1 MKRRTNF
8 NQYLDEQLKDESFAE
23 RFKKAGEA
31 WDIALGLAALRKES
45 GLSQK
50 ELAKRVGTTQQ
61 QISRLE
67 SPSYEG
73 HSLSMLRRVA
83 EAIGATINFELLR
96 QKQKKCVGIAESEPG
111 YKSQLDKGET
121 NKKTGSRII
130 IIAGPNGAG
139 KTTFAGEFLP
149 KEADCPIFINADLIA
164 TGLSPF
170 DPDRVEIKAGRL
182 MLEEI
187 FNHISCN
194 DSFAFETT
202 LSGRMYAKHIKLWQ
216 KQGYTIKLFF
226 LRLNSPE
233 LAMARVH
240 QRVREGGHNVPE
252 QTIRRR
258 FTAGMRNFEEIYKP
272 IVDEWA
278 LYDNSSSTPILI
290 EEGAKQ

>member
-1 MKRRTNF
+1 MKRKTNF
-8 NQYLDEQLKDESFAE
+8 DQYLEEQLKDQGFAE

-31 WDIALGLAALRKES
+31 WDVALELAALRKES

-83 EAIGATINFELLR
+83 EALGATIHIELLSR
-96 QKQKKCVGIAESEPG
+96 MQKKDIGILEGKPD
-111 YKSQLDKGET
+111 YKTQSGKDEIK
-121 NKKTGSRII
+121 KKTGSRII

-164 TGLSPF
+164 AGFSPF
-170 DPDRVEIKAGRL
+170 DQDRVAIKAGRL

-187 FNHISCN
+187 FNHISRN

-233 LAMARVH
+233 LAIARVH